1 MEGTAMTDN
10 NTFKDV
16 LLDDVPYEEMR
27 YQTLLDLEA
36 QGDEKAVAEIAR
48 RTKEN
53 LPRMV

>member
-1 MEGTAMTDN
+1 MADRYRWR
-10 NTFKDV
+10 DV

-48 RTKEN
+48 RAQEN